1 MRCLL
6 ALALFFAGYGG
17 STAEGRVVTV
27 LGDEIP
33 VEIFPAGG
41 ERLLVW
47 LPSEF
52 GSTPRRRA
60 LAARMAA
67 AGVEVWSPDLHSAWF
82 LPVGRYSLNDVDPGV
97 IGQLLTDAV
106 DSTGKQVFLMAE
118 GRTVA
123 LALGAVREWQQT
135 APDTQRLAGLL
146 AFSPRLFVSTPQGG
160 EAAEYLPIAGAS
172 NLPIYILQPE
182 DASGFWRIADD
193 IRQLEKGGSSVF
205 LHRLPKVSDG
215 FHARGEFSEAEEAMT
230 RRLPGILLE
239 AMRQLAA
246 YGGTPTEPAVL
257 QGEPRMPERPVGSSL
272 LRPYAQERVAP
283 ALRLPSLR
291 GPAVDLAEL
300 RGKVV
305 LINFWATW
313 CPPCVEEIPSLQ
325 RLYRRLRPQ
334 GLEILA
340 VDVGESVET
349 MEAFLK
355 DKPIGFPVLMDEAG
369 DALRRWGVY
378 AFPTTLV
385 LDRTQRI
392 RYAVF
397 GAFDW
402 SSPEVIEALQ
412 PLLEAGSGT
421 PATGR
426 RADSR
431 LRRGG

>member
-33 VEIFPAGG
+33 VEILPAAG

-52 GSTPRRRA
+52 GNTPRRRA

-67 AGVEVWSPDLHSAWF
+67 EGVEVWSPDLHSAWF

-355 DKPIGFPVLMDEAG
+355 DKPIAFPVLMDEAG
-369 DALRRWGVY
+369 DALHRWGVY

-412 PLLEAGSGT
+412 PLLEVGSGT

>member
-1 MRCLL
+1 
-6 ALALFFAGYGG
+6 
-17 STAEGRVVTV
+17 
-27 LGDEIP
+27 
-33 VEIFPAGG
+33 
-41 ERLLVW
+41 
-47 LPSEF
+47 
-52 GSTPRRRA
+52 
-60 LAARMAA
+60 
-67 AGVEVWSPDLHSAWF
+67 
-82 LPVGRYSLNDVDPGV
+82 
-97 IGQLLTDAV
+97 
-106 DSTGKQVFLMAE
+106 
-118 GRTVA
+118 
-123 LALGAVREWQQT
+123 
-135 APDTQRLAGLL
+135 
-146 AFSPRLFVSTPQGG
+146 
-160 EAAEYLPIAGAS
+160 
-172 NLPIYILQPE
+172 
-182 DASGFWRIADD
+182 
-193 IRQLEKGGSSVF
+193 
-205 LHRLPKVSDG
+205 
-215 FHARGEFSEAEEAMT
+215 MT